1 MVSCIGHAHQVLVGP
16 AVQVRVLPTD
26 DAIARVTRLTLAAVH
41 RVAVVAEV
49 VALGI
54 LVTVMRPICAGVTGL
69 AHLFVGG
76 GVFHTAAKGLGASE
90 TWWAGQAVVAGIC
103 VLTPVLSIVVE
114 AGIRDFFALINIF
127 ALDAISTVARG
138 TSTALPAAIRVA
150 GTLGTSK
157 ARIGQASINGTVLL
171 VADLIFCLI
180 TNAVLASKLGCGVV
194 TEPAT
199 SLYPSSTGDGTDVP
213 W

>member
-69 AHLFVGG
+69 AHLRAKHPDVKAEPS
-76 GVFHTAAKGLGASE
+76 GVPRHPETRTQIHIVSSRQSFMGKVEVTPAFH
-90 TWWAGQAVVAGIC
+90 
-103 VLTPVLSIVVE
+103 P
-114 AGIRDFFALINIF
+114 
-127 ALDAISTVARG
+127 
-138 TSTALPAAIRVA
+138 P
-150 GTLGTSK
+150 
-157 ARIGQASINGTVLL
+157 
-171 VADLIFCLI
+171 
-180 TNAVLASKLGCGVV
+180 
-194 TEPAT
+194 
-199 SLYPSSTGDGTDVP
+199 P
-213 W
+213 WMSG